1 MFVVSLYLLL
11 LMCSSVGV
19 FLYPHLVSISLE
31 YWRPRSLRVYF
42 EKSLFYFMLIESIL
56 VNVLFYFRNCF
67 HSVVQQDTIYSGVSC
82 WKKTY
87 FFFKLKHMSNVEE
100 IRLDALNLW
109 YTILSP
115 ISHLQAPTNSL
126 YGLHQELADH
136 YVIISFSPVYADK
149 LPLEHCLFG
158 SICGMHCTM

>member
-1 MFVVSLYLLL
+1 
-11 LMCSSVGV
+11 
-19 FLYPHLVSISLE
+19 
-31 YWRPRSLRVYF
+31 
-42 EKSLFYFMLIESIL
+42 
-56 VNVLFYFRNCF
+56 
-67 HSVVQQDTIYSGVSC
+67 
-82 WKKTY
+82 
-87 FFFKLKHMSNVEE
+87 MSNVEE

>member
-19 FLYPHLVSISLE
+19 FLYLHLVSISLE

-42 EKSLFYFMLIESIL
+42 EKSLFYFILIESIL

-82 WKKTY
+82 WKKT
-87 FFFKLKHMSNVEE
+87 FFFKIKAHVKCWRNK
-100 IRLDALNLW
+100 IRCVKSVIYYLQFHI
-109 YTILSP
+109 Y
-115 ISHLQAPTNSL
+115 QAPTNCL